1 MNSKLFLCE
10 IFSEIYYFYR
20 QKNENIIKERLC
32 ISIKKYANFK
42 VSIKQS
48 KLIVLL

>member
-10 IFSEIYYFYR
+10 IFSKIYYFCR
-20 QKNENIIKERLC
+20 LIKERLC

-42 VSIKQS
+42 VSIKQF